1 MVVEGG
7 SPNGAL
13 RCTIKYAECF
23 LLCQDIV
30 SDKIRNYAD
39 EPYFVKKAEK
49 AKEFLRQHP
58 IPERYLKK

>member
-1 MVVEGG
+1 MSTVKK
-7 SPNGAL
+7 A
-13 RCTIKYAECF
+13 A
-23 LLCQDIV
+23 QDTLHTDVI
-30 SDKIRNYAD
+30 SDKVRSYAD

>member
-1 MVVEGG
+1 MVYLSIIKREIDM
-7 SPNGAL
+7 S
-13 RCTIKYAECF
+13 TIKKAV
-23 LLCQDIV
+23 QDTLQADVI
-30 SDKIRNYAD
+30 SDKVRNYAD

>member
-1 MVVEGG
+1 MSTVKKAV
-7 SPNGAL
+7 
-13 RCTIKYAECF
+13 
-23 LLCQDIV
+23 QDTLQQDVI
-30 SDKIRNYAD
+30 SDKVRDYTN

>member
-1 MVVEGG
+1 MSTVKKAV
-7 SPNGAL
+7 
-13 RCTIKYAECF
+13 
-23 LLCQDIV
+23 QDTVQQDVI
-30 SDKIRNYAD
+30 SDKVRGYAN

>member
-1 MVVEGG
+1 MATVKKAV
-7 SPNGAL
+7 
-13 RCTIKYAECF
+13 
-23 LLCQDIV
+23 QDTLEKDV
-30 SDKIRNYAD
+30 MSDKVRNYAD

>member
-1 MVVEGG
+1 MSTVKKAV
-7 SPNGAL
+7 
-13 RCTIKYAECF
+13 
-23 LLCQDIV
+23 QDILHEDV
-30 SDKIRNYAD
+30 ISDKVKNYTN

>member
-1 MVVEGG
+1 MSTVKKAAQD
-7 SPNGAL
+7 AL
-13 RCTIKYAECF
+13 NT
-23 LLCQDIV
+23 DVV
-30 SDKIRNYAD
+30 SDKVRSYAD

>member
-1 MVVEGG
+1 MSTVKKAV
-7 SPNGAL
+7 
-13 RCTIKYAECF
+13 
-23 LLCQDIV
+23 QDTLQQDVI
-30 SDKIRNYAD
+30 SDKVRDYAN

>member
-1 MVVEGG
+1 MSIVKKTV
-7 SPNGAL
+7 
-13 RCTIKYAECF
+13 
-23 LLCQDIV
+23 QDTLQQDVI
-30 SDKIRNYAD
+30 SDKVKDYAN